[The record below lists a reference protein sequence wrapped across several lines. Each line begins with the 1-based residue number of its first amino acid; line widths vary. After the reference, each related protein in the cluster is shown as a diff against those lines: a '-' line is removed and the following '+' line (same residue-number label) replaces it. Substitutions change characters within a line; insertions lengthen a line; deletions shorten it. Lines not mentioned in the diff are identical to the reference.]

1 MKKVNKDD
9 LVFALGIGIPIVVMA
24 SFYIMLFMKDIKT
37 GFAAVGVTT
46 VGLIVSLIVGL
57 IIFEIFDLYE
67 SDINEVEE

>member
-46 VGLIVSLIVGL
+46 VGLIISLIVGL
-57 IIFEIFDLYE
+57 IIFELFDLYFI
-67 SDINEVEE
+67 S

>member
-57 IIFEIFDLYE
+57 IILEILDLYE
-67 SDINEVEE
+67 RED

>member
-24 SFYIMLFMKDIKT
+24 SFYITLFMKDIKT

-46 VGLIVSLIVGL
+46 VGLIISLIVGL
-57 IIFEIFDLYE
+57 IIFELFDLYE
-67 SDINEVEE
+67 RRD